1 MKRVPILLA
10 TCIATVLLAFLATG
24 CKEDSKP
31 HITRLNISPACG
43 VVPVEVL
50 ATAYASG
57 GDESGDPLG
66 GGNNLEMAWVFGDG
80 GTGSTSIAY
89 HTYTVPGEYNVM
101 VTATDPGGETA
112 SAMVPV
118 TVLADS
124 LILDVST
131 NFPGGTVTTADV
143 VKFEVAAASCDVDYP
158 AVSGDSVK
166 LTFLWD
172 MNDSLSDSLD
182 QKFTGA
188 SPAFR
193 FTKVGEYD
201 VELMVTYPAWA
212 VTRADSIH
220 LTVTSAP

>member
-10 TCIATVLLAFLATG
+10 TCIAIVLLAFLAAG

-31 HITRLNISPACG
+31 HITRLNVSPACG

-66 GGNNLEMAWVFGDG
+66 GGNNLEMAWAFGDG
-80 GTGSTSIAY
+80 GSGSTSIAY
-89 HTYTVPGEYNVM
+89 HTYSVPGEYNVM
-101 VTATDPGGETA
+101 VTATDPGGETT

-124 LILDVST
+124 LILDLST
-131 NFPGGTVTTADV
+131 NFPGGIVTTADV
-143 VKFEVAAASCDVDYP
+143 VKFDVAVASCDVDYP

-166 LTFLWD
+166 LTFLWE
-172 MNDSLSDSLD
+172 MNDSSG

-193 FTKVGEYD
+193 FAKVGEYD

-212 VTRADSIH
+212 VTRHGSIH